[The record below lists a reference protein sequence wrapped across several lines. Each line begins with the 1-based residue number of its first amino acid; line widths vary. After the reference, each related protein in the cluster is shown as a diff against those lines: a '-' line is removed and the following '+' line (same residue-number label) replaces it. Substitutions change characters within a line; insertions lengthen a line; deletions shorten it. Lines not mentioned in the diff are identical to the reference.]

1 MNKNLLIIFIAIVS
15 AFINPAQAQPTITSA
30 SFTPQPG
37 ENFLVHLFPYQAAGI
52 GGAGLIWD
60 FSSAAA
66 TGTANMNHVDPASTP
81 SAASFPDAT
90 VAISQDAAYSY
101 FEGTSSAWY
110 YDGVV
115 ASGNLIPYSDAE
127 KLMEFPFTYNDSYSD
142 NFGATFT
149 AGVTITRAG
158 TVNVSADA
166 YGTLMLPY
174 GTINNVIR
182 VKVIENYTDSYTT
195 PGGPV
200 TLTYSATNYYWY
212 KADTHYP
219 VLSISS
225 LDQDGTLYQGA
236 TYLDQA
242 HISAV
247 EENIANAINL
257 NVFPNP
263 SSSVSTISF
272 DLLQHENI
280 VLSIYNS
287 VGELVELIEQNQ
299 LGAGNHR
306 YELNTSDYAAGLYTL
321 KVAVGDKA
329 GMKKISVL

>member
-1 MNKNLLIIFIAIVS
+1 MNKNLLFLFTVIAS
-15 AFINPAQAQPTITSA
+15 AFINPLQAQPTITAA
-30 SFTPQPG
+30 SFTAQPG

-52 GGAGLIWD
+52 GGAGLTWD
-60 FSSAAA
+60 FSGVAAS
-66 TGTANMNHVDPASTP
+66 GTANMNHVDPASTP

-90 VAISQDAAYSY
+90 VSISQGGAYSY
-101 FEGTSSAWY
+101 FEGNAGGWY

-127 KLMEFPFTYNDSYSD
+127 KLMDFPFTYTDTYSD

-149 AGVTITRAG
+149 AGVTITRSG
-158 TVNVSADA
+158 TVNVTADA

-182 VKVIENYTDSYTT
+182 VKVIESYTDSYTVT
-195 PGGPV
+195 VPV
-200 TLTYSATNYYWY
+200 TLTYAATNYHWY

-236 TYLDQA
+236 SYLDQA
-242 HISAV
+242 NISAV

-257 NVFPNP
+257 NIFPNP
-263 SSSVSTISF
+263 SSNVSTVSF
-272 DLLQHENI
+272 DLVQPEKI
-280 VLSIYNS
+280 ILSIYNS
-287 VGELVELIEQNQ
+287 VGELVEVIEQNQ

-306 YELNTSDYAAGLYTL
+306 YTINTANYAAGLYTL

>member
-1 MNKNLLIIFIAIVS
+1 MNKNLLFLFVVIAS
-15 AFINPAQAQPTITSA
+15 AFINPAEAQPTITAS

-52 GGAGLIWD
+52 GGAGLTWD
-60 FSSAAA
+60 FSGITA

-81 SAASFPDAT
+81 SSASFPDAT
-90 VAISQDAAYSY
+90 VSISQGGAYSY

-110 YDGVV
+110 YNGVV
-115 ASGNLIPYSDAE
+115 ASGNLIPYSNAE
-127 KLMEFPFTYNDSYSD
+127 KLMEFPFTYNDSYTD
-142 NFGATFT
+142 NFGATYT

-166 YGTLMLPY
+166 YGTLILPY

-182 VKVIENYTDSYTT
+182 VKVIENYTDSYTVT
-195 PGGPV
+195 VPV
-200 TLTYSATNYYWY
+200 TLNYAATNYYWY

-236 TYLDQA
+236 SYLDQA

-247 EENIANAINL
+247 EESIANAIGL

-263 SSSVSTISF
+263 SGSFSTISF
-272 DLLQHENI
+272 DLVQPEKVI
-280 VLSIYNS
+280 LSIYNS
-287 VGELVELIEQNQ
+287 LGELVEVLEQNQ

-306 YELNTSDYAAGLYTL
+306 YELNTTDYAAGLYTL

>member
-1 MNKNLLIIFIAIVS
+1 MNKNLLVIFTVIAS
-15 AFINPAQAQPTITSA
+15 AFINPLQAQPTITAA

-52 GGAGLIWD
+52 GGAGLTWD
-60 FSSAAA
+60 FSGVAAS
-66 TGTANMNHVDPASTP
+66 GTANMNHVDPASTP

-90 VAISQDAAYSY
+90 VSISQGGAYSY
-101 FEGTSSAWY
+101 FEGNSGGWY

-127 KLMEFPFTYNDSYSD
+127 KLMDFPFTYTDTYSD

-149 AGVTITRAG
+149 AGVTITRSG
-158 TVNVSADA
+158 TVNVTADA

-182 VKVIENYTDSYTT
+182 VKVIESYTDSYTVT
-195 PGGPV
+195 VPV
-200 TLTYSATNYYWY
+200 TLTYAATNYYWY

-257 NVFPNP
+257 NIFPNP
-263 SSSVSTISF
+263 SSNISTVSF
-272 DLLQHENI
+272 DLVQSEK
-280 VLSIYNS
+280 VMLSIYNS
-287 VGELVELIEQNQ
+287 VGELVEVIEQNQ

-306 YELNTSDYAAGLYTL
+306 YTINTANYAAGLYTL
-321 KVAVGDKA
+321 KVLVGDKA

>member
-1 MNKNLLIIFIAIVS
+1 MKKSILFFLTVIAL
-15 AFINPAQAQPTITSA
+15 AFINPLQAQPTITTA

-60 FSSAAA
+60 FSGVTA

-81 SAASFPDAT
+81 SSASFPDAT
-90 VAISQDAAYSY
+90 VAVSQGTAYSY

-110 YDGVV
+110 YNGVV

-182 VKVIENYTDSYTT
+182 VKVIENYTDSYTIT
-195 PGGPV
+195 VPV
-200 TLTYSATNYYWY
+200 TLTYAATNYYWY

-263 SSSVSTISF
+263 SGSVATVSF
-272 DLLQHENI
+272 ELMQPEQI
-280 VLSIYNS
+280 VLSVYNS
-287 VGELVELIEQNQ
+287 VGQLVKVMEQNQ

-329 GMKKISVL
+329 GMKKMSVL

>member
-1 MNKNLLIIFIAIVS
+1 MNKNLLIIFSFLISIFAIPVK
-15 AFINPAQAQPTITSA
+15 AQPTITAA
-30 SFTPQPG
+30 SFTPQAG
-37 ENFLVHLFPYQAAGI
+37 ENFLVHIFPYQAAGI
-52 GGAGLIWD
+52 GGAGLTWD
-60 FSSAAA
+60 FSSVTA
-66 TGTANMNHVDPASTP
+66 TSTANMNHVDPVSTP
-81 SAASFPDAT
+81 SGASFPDAT
-90 VAISQDAAYSY
+90 VSISQGGAYSY
-101 FEGTSSAWY
+101 FEGNAGGWY

-127 KLMEFPFTYNDSYSD
+127 KLMRFPFTYNDTYSD
-142 NFGATFT
+142 NFGATFNS
-149 AGVTITRAG
+149 GVTITRTG
-158 TVNVSADA
+158 SVTVTADA
-166 YGTLMLPY
+166 YGTLVLPY

-182 VKVIENYTDSYTT
+182 VKVIENYNDSYTVT
-195 PGGPV
+195 VPV
-200 TLTYSATNYYWY
+200 TLNYAATNYYWY

-247 EENIANAINL
+247 EENIPNAINL

-272 DLLQHENI
+272 DLVQPEKV

-299 LGAGNHR
+299 LGVGNHR
-306 YELNTSDYAAGLYTL
+306 YTINTVNYAAGLYTL
-321 KVAVGDKA
+321 KVLVGDKA